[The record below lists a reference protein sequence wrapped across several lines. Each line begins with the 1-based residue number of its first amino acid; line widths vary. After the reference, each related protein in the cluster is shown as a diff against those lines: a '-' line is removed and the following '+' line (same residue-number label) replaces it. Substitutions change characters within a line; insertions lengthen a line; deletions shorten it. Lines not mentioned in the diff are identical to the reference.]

1 MVNGAIFYF
10 VARLVCFPSRYDRD
24 QTGGRSGSFI
34 AKKREINPK
43 GDEERGG
50 WRGHNRLSLIG
61 RALRSN
67 ERNSQRNFGTE
78 ILRRPKVTSLYK
90 AL

>member
-1 MVNGAIFYF
+1 MNGAIFYF

-50 WRGHNRLSLIG
+50 GGDGEGITVYLLLAGHSGRTRGIVNAISG
-61 RALRSN
+61 
-67 ERNSQRNFGTE
+67 
-78 ILRRPKVTSLYK
+78 PKYYEG
-90 AL
+90 